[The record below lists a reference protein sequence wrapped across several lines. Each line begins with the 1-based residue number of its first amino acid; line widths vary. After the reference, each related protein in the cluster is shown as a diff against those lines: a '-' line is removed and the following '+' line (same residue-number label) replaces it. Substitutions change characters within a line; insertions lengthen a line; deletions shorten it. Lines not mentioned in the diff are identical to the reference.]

1 MRQKQEDIYNPQLD
15 GLRTIAVVLVI
26 MFHWF
31 PVDKG
36 FNLIS
41 NGPLGVTL
49 FFVLSGFLITRIL
62 LQNRLLRPVYRFSDI
77 YKVFMVRRVLRI
89 FPLYYLMLLF
99 VWLAPRIAFIPDIQT
114 DFYEHPLHYLLYS
127 SNFLIDKT
135 GNWSNVLS
143 IFWTLA
149 VEEQFYLF
157 WPIVIIKAHARNLK
171 QVIMA
176 TILAGVAIRGLL
188 FVVDHNAGVLMPTCL
203 DSFGLGALWA
213 YVLVNNDNPRRFI
226 KIINLAAPIAGLLF
240 LYFCFNHDNTLFKV
254 LFFRLAMSVISLY
267 LVANASYKK
276 GFGSYFGAFLENS
289 VTMYLG
295 RISYGL
301 YIFHIMVPY
310 LLIPIMISAIRY
322 FFEISVILTDQSIIM
337 FSTILLI
344 MVSTMSKYCF
354 EQYFINLKSYFSLK
368 RVANRRAEDLVIK

>member
-1 MRQKQEDIYNPQLD
+1 MEQKQDTYNPQLD
-15 GLRTIAVVLVI
+15 GLRTIAVMLVI
-26 MFHWF
+26 VFHWF

-36 FNLIS
+36 LNLIS

-62 LQNRLLRPVYRFSDI
+62 LQNRQLQAVYSFSDI
-77 YKVFMVRRVLRI
+77 YRVFMMRRVLRI
-89 FPLYYLMLLF
+89 FPLYYLVLLF
-99 VWLAPRIAFIPDIQT
+99 VWLAPGMAFIPEIQT
-114 DFYEHPLHYLLYS
+114 DFYDHPLHYLLYS

-157 WPIVIIKAHARNLK
+157 WPIVIIKTPTRHLRR
-171 QVIMA
+171 VIIA
-176 TILAGVAIRGLL
+176 TILAGIATRGVL
-188 FVVDHNAGVLMPTCL
+188 FFVDRNSGVLMPTCL

-213 YVLVNNDNPRRFI
+213 YTLINDDKPGRFI
-226 KIINLAAPIAGLLF
+226 KIISLSAPIAGLLF
-240 LYFCFNHDNTLFKV
+240 LFFCYDHDNTLFKV
-254 LFFRLAMSVISLY
+254 LFFRLSMSILSLY
-267 LVANASYKK
+267 LVANASYKQ
-276 GFGSYFGAFLENS
+276 GFGSYFGTFLES
-289 VTMYLG
+289 AVATYLG

-310 LLIPIMISAIRY
+310 LLIPITISAIRY
-322 FFEISVILTDQSIIM
+322 FFGISVILTDKSIIVV
-337 FSTILLI
+337 STILLI
-344 MVSTMSKYCF
+344 MIATMSKFCF

-368 RVANRRAEDLVIK
+368 RVANGRAQDLVIK

>member
-1 MRQKQEDIYNPQLD
+1 MEQKQDTYNPQLD
-15 GLRTIAVVLVI
+15 GLRTIAVMLVI
-26 MFHWF
+26 VFHWF

-36 FNLIS
+36 LNLIS

-62 LQNRLLRPVYRFSDI
+62 LQNRQLQAVYSFSDI
-77 YKVFMVRRVLRI
+77 YRVFMMRRVLRI
-89 FPLYYLMLLF
+89 FPLYYLVLLF
-99 VWLAPRIAFIPDIQT
+99 VWLAPGMAFIPEIQT
-114 DFYEHPLHYLLYS
+114 DFYDHPLHYLLYS

-157 WPIVIIKAHARNLK
+157 WPIVIIKTPTRHLRR
-171 QVIMA
+171 VIIA
-176 TILAGVAIRGLL
+176 TILAGIATRGVL
-188 FVVDHNAGVLMPTCL
+188 FSVDRNSGVLMPTCL

-213 YVLVNNDNPRRFI
+213 YTLINDDKPGRFI
-226 KIINLAAPIAGLLF
+226 KILSLSAPIAGLLF
-240 LYFCFNHDNTLFKV
+240 LFFCYDHDNTLFKV
-254 LFFRLAMSVISLY
+254 LFFRLSMSILSLY
-267 LVANASYKK
+267 FVAKASYKQ
-276 GFGSYFGAFLENS
+276 GFGSYFGTFLES
-289 VTMYLG
+289 AVATYLG

-310 LLIPIMISAIRY
+310 LLIPITISAIRY
-322 FFEISVILTDQSIIM
+322 FFGISVILTDKSIIVV
-337 FSTILLI
+337 STILLI
-344 MVSTMSKYCF
+344 MIATMSKFCF

-368 RVANRRAEDLVIK
+368 RVANGRAQDLVIK

>member
-1 MRQKQEDIYNPQLD
+1 MEQKKDTYNPQLD
-15 GLRTIAVVLVI
+15 GLRTIAVMLVI
-26 MFHWF
+26 VFHWF

-36 FNLIS
+36 LNLIS

-62 LQNRLLRPVYRFSDI
+62 LQNRQLQAVYSFSDI
-77 YKVFMVRRVLRI
+77 YKVFMMRRVLRI
-89 FPLYYLMLLF
+89 FPLYYLVLLF
-99 VWLAPRIAFIPDIQT
+99 VWLAPGMAFIPEIQT
-114 DFYEHPLHYLLYS
+114 DFYDHPLHYLLYS

-157 WPIVIIKAHARNLK
+157 WPIVIIKTPTRHLRR
-171 QVIMA
+171 VIIA
-176 TILAGVAIRGLL
+176 TILAGIATRGVL
-188 FVVDHNAGVLMPTCL
+188 FSVDRNSGVLMPTCL

-213 YVLVNNDNPRRFI
+213 YTLSNDDKPGRFI
-226 KIINLAAPIAGLLF
+226 KILSLSAPIAGLLF
-240 LYFCFNHDNTLFKV
+240 LFFCYDHDNTLFKV
-254 LFFRLAMSVISLY
+254 LFFRLSMSILSLY
-267 LVANASYKK
+267 LVANASYKQ
-276 GFGSYFGAFLENS
+276 GFGSYFGTFLES
-289 VTMYLG
+289 AVATYLG

-322 FFEISVILTDQSIIM
+322 FFEISVILTDKSIIVV
-337 FSTILLI
+337 STILLI
-344 MVSTMSKYCF
+344 MIATMSKFCF

-368 RVANRRAEDLVIK
+368 RVANGRAQDLVIK

>member
-1 MRQKQEDIYNPQLD
+1 MEQKQDTYNPQLD
-15 GLRTIAVVLVI
+15 GLRTIAVMLVI
-26 MFHWF
+26 VFHWF

-36 FNLIS
+36 LNLIS

-62 LQNRLLRPVYRFSDI
+62 LQNRQLQAVYSFSDI
-77 YKVFMVRRVLRI
+77 YRVFMMRRVLRI
-89 FPLYYLMLLF
+89 FPLYYLVLLF
-99 VWLAPRIAFIPDIQT
+99 VWLAPGMAFIPEIQT
-114 DFYEHPLHYLLYS
+114 DFYDHPLHYLLYS

-157 WPIVIIKAHARNLK
+157 WPIVIIKTPTRHLRR
-171 QVIMA
+171 VIIA
-176 TILAGVAIRGLL
+176 TILAGIATRGVL
-188 FVVDHNAGVLMPTCL
+188 FFVDRNSGVLMPTCL

-213 YVLVNNDNPRRFI
+213 YTLINDDKPGRFI
-226 KIINLAAPIAGLLF
+226 KIISLSAPIAGLLF
-240 LYFCFNHDNTLFKV
+240 LFFCYDHDNTLFKV
-254 LFFRLAMSVISLY
+254 LFFRLSMSILSLY
-267 LVANASYKK
+267 LVANASYKQ
-276 GFGSYFGAFLENS
+276 GFGSYFGTFLES
-289 VTMYLG
+289 AVATYLG

-310 LLIPIMISAIRY
+310 LFIPTMISAIRY
-322 FFEISVILTDQSIIM
+322 FFGISVILTDKSIIVV
-337 FSTILLI
+337 STILLI
-344 MVSTMSKYCF
+344 MIATMSKFCF

-368 RVANRRAEDLVIK
+368 RVANGRAQDLVIK

>member
-1 MRQKQEDIYNPQLD
+1 MEQKQDTYNPQLD
-15 GLRTIAVVLVI
+15 GLRTIAVMLVI
-26 MFHWF
+26 VFHWF

-36 FNLIS
+36 LNLIS

-62 LQNRLLRPVYRFSDI
+62 LQNRQLQAVYSFSDI
-77 YKVFMVRRVLRI
+77 YKVFMMRRVLRI
-89 FPLYYLMLLF
+89 FPLYYLVLLF
-99 VWLAPRIAFIPDIQT
+99 VWLAPGMAFIPEIQT
-114 DFYEHPLHYLLYS
+114 AFYDHPLHYLLYS

-157 WPIVIIKAHARNLK
+157 WPIVIIKTPTRHLRR
-171 QVIMA
+171 VIIA
-176 TILAGVAIRGLL
+176 TILAGIATRGVL
-188 FVVDHNAGVLMPTCL
+188 FSVDRNSGVLMPTCL

-213 YVLVNNDNPRRFI
+213 YTLINDDKPGRFI
-226 KIINLAAPIAGLLF
+226 KIISLAAPIAGLLF
-240 LYFCFNHDNTLFKV
+240 LFFCYDHDNTLFKV
-254 LFFRLAMSVISLY
+254 LFFRLSMSILCLY
-267 LVANASYKK
+267 LVAKASYKQ
-276 GFGSYFGAFLENS
+276 GFGSYFGTFLES
-289 VTMYLG
+289 AVATYLG

-310 LLIPIMISAIRY
+310 LFIPTMISAIRY
-322 FFEISVILTDQSIIM
+322 FFGISVILTDKSIIVV
-337 FSTILLI
+337 STILLI
-344 MVSTMSKYCF
+344 MIATMSKFCF

-368 RVANRRAEDLVIK
+368 RVANGRAQDLVIK

>member
-1 MRQKQEDIYNPQLD
+1 MEQKQDTYNRQLD
-15 GLRTIAVVLVI
+15 GLRTIAVMLVI
-26 MFHWF
+26 VFHWF

-36 FNLIS
+36 LNLIS

-62 LQNRLLRPVYRFSDI
+62 LQNRQLQAVYSFSDI
-77 YKVFMVRRVLRI
+77 YKVFMMRRVLRI
-89 FPLYYLMLLF
+89 FPLYYLVLLF
-99 VWLAPRIAFIPDIQT
+99 VWLAPGMAFIPEIQT
-114 DFYEHPLHYLLYS
+114 DFYDHPLHYLLYS

-157 WPIVIIKAHARNLK
+157 WPIVIIKTPTRHLRR
-171 QVIMA
+171 VIIA
-176 TILAGVAIRGLL
+176 TILAGIATRGVL
-188 FVVDHNAGVLMPTCL
+188 FSVERNSGVLMPTCL

-213 YVLVNNDNPRRFI
+213 YTLINDDKPGRFI
-226 KIINLAAPIAGLLF
+226 KIISLAAPIAGLLF
-240 LYFCFNHDNTLFKV
+240 LFFCYDHDNTLFKV
-254 LFFRLAMSVISLY
+254 LFFRLSMSILSLY
-267 LVANASYKK
+267 LVAKASYKK
-276 GFGSYFGAFLENS
+276 GFGSYFGTFLES
-289 VTMYLG
+289 AVATYLG

-310 LLIPIMISAIRY
+310 LLIPITISAIRY
-322 FFEISVILTDQSIIM
+322 FFGISVILTDKSIIVV
-337 FSTILLI
+337 STILLI
-344 MVSTMSKYCF
+344 MIATMSKFCF

-368 RVANRRAEDLVIK
+368 RVANGRAQDLVIK